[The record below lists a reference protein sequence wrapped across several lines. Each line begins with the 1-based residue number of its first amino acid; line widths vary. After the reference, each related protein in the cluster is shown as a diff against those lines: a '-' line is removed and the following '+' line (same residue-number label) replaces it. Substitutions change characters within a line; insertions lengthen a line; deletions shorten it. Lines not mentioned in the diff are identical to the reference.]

1 MSNISKLENT
11 QSEQLQIEVGGH
23 SEAGAK
29 TANQDAFA
37 VKINSGSQL
46 QLKGHIAVLADG
58 VSSANCAARA
68 SQMSVCHFIE
78 EYMTTP
84 QSWSVKK
91 STSRVISSLNNWL
104 YSRQRLHT
112 VDNQPEQW
120 FSTFSALVLKANRC
134 YMFHIGDCQIAK
146 YNQDG
151 YQVLSSEHATSTGV
165 LNRALGAAKHIEVDY
180 SYTDLKPSDIFI
192 LCSDGVYN
200 FVSSK
205 LIINIIDCCDNLELA
220 SQKIT
225 QLAIDNGSGDNVT
238 CLLLRINKVP
248 KADFNQ
254 QLFDRQ
260 QQVIP
265 PSLQPGALLDH
276 YQILDILQ
284 HSPRSHVYLAK
295 DQQQQRLVV
304 IKIPSVNFIDDQP
317 YLQAFIKEGWIGAR
331 IDHPSLMK
339 IYPQLAQSQ
348 FLYHSCEYVE
358 GQTLTQWMHDNPQP
372 TLSSVRNIAQQ
383 IISALRVLR
392 RLDVVHCDVKPDNFI
407 IDYQGRI
414 KLIDFGSCSI
424 GVFDQHNSPELPLG
438 TLCYSA
444 PEVLLGAKNTH
455 QSDLFSVA
463 VIVYQM
469 LCGKMPYRQI
479 ADTGSIPTRFSLW
492 RYRELRSLRPDLPNA
507 IDRVLSEALAADPE
521 NRCSHYSELVS
532 GLQNLSQ
539 FNSIKITHRP
549 LLERDPIKF
558 WRSLSAILAVLLL
571 LALLLP

>member
-1 MSNISKLENT
+1 MSNTSKLNKV
-11 QSEQLQIEVGGH
+11 QLNQLQMEVGGH
-23 SEAGAK
+23 SSAGAK
-29 TANQDAFA
+29 AANQDAFA
-37 VKINSGSQL
+37 VKINSGAEL

-78 EYMTTP
+78 EYMATP

-91 STSRVISSLNNWL
+91 STARVIASLNNWL
-104 YSRQRLHT
+104 YSRQRLRT
-112 VDNQPEQW
+112 GDNRPEQW

-134 YMFHIGDCQIAK
+134 YLFHIGDCQIAK
-146 YNQDG
+146 YNTDG
-151 YQVLSSEHATSTGV
+151 YQVLSNQHATSTGV
-165 LNRALGAAKHIEVDY
+165 LNRALGAGKHIEVDY
-180 SYTDLKPSDIFI
+180 SYTDIEASDIFI

-205 LIINIIDCCDNLELA
+205 AIINILQCSDNLELA

-225 QLAIDNGSGDNVT
+225 QQAIDNGSQDNVT
-238 CLLLRINKVP
+238 CLLLQINQVP

-254 QLFDRQ
+254 QLFNRQ

-265 PSLQPGALLDH
+265 PSMQPGVLLDH

-284 HSPRSHVYLAK
+284 QTARSHVYLAR

-304 IKIPSVNFIDDQP
+304 IKVPSVNFSDDRH

-339 IYPQLAQSQ
+339 IYPQAAQSQ
-348 FLYHSCEYVE
+348 FLYHCCEYVE

-372 TLSSVRNIAQQ
+372 TLSSVRNIVQQ
-383 IISALRVLR
+383 LISALRVLQ

-407 IDYQGRI
+407 IDNQGRI

-424 GVFDQHNSPELPLG
+424 GAFDQDSIPELPLG

-455 QSDLFSVA
+455 QSDLFSIA
-463 VIVYQM
+463 SIAYQM
-469 LCGKMPYRQI
+469 LCGKIPYREI
-479 ADTGSIPTRFSLW
+479 TDTSSIPNGFSQW
-492 RYRELRSLRPDLPNA
+492 HYRPLRIHRRDLPSA
-507 IDRVLSEALAADPE
+507 IDRVLSEALAADPK
-521 NRCSHYSELVS
+521 NRYSHYSELIT
-532 GLQNLSQ
+532 GLKNLSTTQ
-539 FNSIKITHRP
+539 TSNVTRKP

-558 WRSLSAILAVLLL
+558 WRGLSAILALLL
-571 LALLLP
+571 LAVLLGG